1 MFFGSFIKPC
11 SIFAKILLLGKDMLK
26 PLTGTSSVPEC
37 FAKQFFFALL

>member
-11 SIFAKILLLGKDMLK
+11 SIFAKILLGKDMLK

-37 FAKQFFFALL
+37 FAKQFFFALV